1 MSAGIL
7 TIAGAV
13 SLLTGT
19 LERQRSGLT
28 VSRLLPMRSRSRLK
42 DSHLSHGCVLEACPT
57 YPCLARAALHISPF
71 DMGQCPYPLSYVGAQ
86 DFPCDRRL
94 GVFLA
99 SSLVLVP

>member
-42 DSHLSHGCVLEACPT
+42 DSHLSHGCILRK
-57 YPCLARAALHISPF
+57 YPCLARAALHIPPF

-94 GVFLA
+94 GVFLV
-99 SSLVLVP
+99 SSLVPVP